1 MPRPNLEAAAL
12 DCINEAIHG
21 MGTLDLDALRDNADE
36 QTNSAAESVT
46 IYYSDCL
53 DIISRYESEA
63 DDSTVDDLTGGKT
76 YTAGEW
82 REAMTAYAF
91 GVAYSVLSHEVS
103 EILQAIDTAADD
115 LATAATAHGFSDDDQ
130 PRISTDCPHGWAAH
144 DREDEAGTHFWT
156 EGNLEGCRAVAVKVA
171 GIWLS
176 YTWTPEPA
184 EEEGA
189 E

>member
-1 MPRPNLEAAAL
+1 MTVNLHQTAESVIS
-12 DCINEAIHG
+12 DAIYG
-21 MGTLDLDALRDNADE
+21 METLDIDALRDNADE
-36 QTNSAAESVT
+36 QTHSAAESVT
-46 IYYSDCL
+46 TYYSDCL

-91 GVAYSVLSHEVS
+91 GVAYSVLSQEVA
-103 EILQAIDTAADD
+103 ELVQAIDTAADD
-115 LATAATAHGFSDDDQ
+115 LAVAADAHGFSDDDE

-144 DREDEAGTHFWT
+144 DREDVAGTHFWT
-156 EGNLEGCRAVAVKVA
+156 EGKLEGCRAVAVKVS

-176 YTWTPEPA
+176 YTWTP
-184 EEEGA
+184 GA
-189 E
+189 

>member
-12 DCINEAIHG
+12 DCIHDAIHG
-21 MGTLDLDALRDNADE
+21 MGTLDLDALRDGAGDMASSAADE
-36 QTNSAAESVT
+36 IE
-46 IYYSDCL
+46 
-53 DIISRYESEA
+53 
-63 DDSTVDDLTGGKT
+63 
-76 YTAGEW
+76 
-82 REAMTAYAF
+82 
-91 GVAYSVLSHEVS
+91 
-103 EILQAIDTAADD
+103 QATDALRDTAEGYGLEDPAD
-115 LATAATAHGFSDDDQ
+115 
-130 PRISTDCPHGWAAH
+130 PRVTSDCPHGWAAH